1 MTFQVVTA
9 LARPIHETQHAAEPF
24 IGLAALT
31 GWEAEPMDLLL
42 CAVGVAVIAYALC
55 QALRVLRLRIWGW
68 RAMGVVIDAEREGEH
83 NGYMAT
89 IRFADHSGETHVFE
103 ALVGTASNPVGRQ
116 VPVFYSPRNPARAEW
131 IAGTGR
137 MIAPFALFLAVGALF
152 VALGV
157 DGGEAL
163 RALVGF

>member
-9 LARPIHETQHAAEPF
+9 LARPIHEAQPEPF
-24 IGLAALT
+24 LGLAALT
-31 GWEAEPMDLLL
+31 GWEMEPTGLVFFT
-42 CAVGVAVIAYALC
+42 VGVAVIVYALW

-68 RAMGVVIDAEREGEH
+68 RAMGVVIEAEQEGPD

-137 MIAPFALFLAVGALF
+137 MIAPFALVLAVGALF
-152 VALGV
+152 VAVGV
-157 DGGEAL
+157 DGGEGL
-163 RALVGF
+163 RALVGL